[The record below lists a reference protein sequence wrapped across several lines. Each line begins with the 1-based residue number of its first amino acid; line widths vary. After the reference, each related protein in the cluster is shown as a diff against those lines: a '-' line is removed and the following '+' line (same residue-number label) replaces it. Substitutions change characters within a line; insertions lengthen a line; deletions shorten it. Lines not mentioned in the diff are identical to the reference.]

1 MQKSFPNERPQH
13 SEYLIGWLVFL
24 CCQTL
29 ALAWWDSLL
38 DVLGVDPEGL
48 GKLQCNVP
56 TPRNLGPSCSR
67 VPSVFGGKLVKLVG
81 H

>member
-13 SEYLIGWLVFL
+13 GEYLIGWLVFL

-48 GKLQCNVP
+48 GKLQCNVQE
-56 TPRNLGPSCSR
+56 LGPVLFSCAVSIWWEIGETR
-67 VPSVFGGKLVKLVG
+67 
-81 H
+81 